1 MKKTLAILCLS
12 FVLGCATA
20 ETDKQEPTSP
30 MDRVGQALEK
40 IKIQL
45 PKF

>member
-1 MKKTLAILCLS
+1 MKKTLTILCL
-12 FVLGCATA
+12 FFMVGCATA
-20 ETDKQEPTSP
+20 DTNKQAPTSP

-40 IKIQL
+40 IQL

>member
-1 MKKTLAILCLS
+1 MKKILITFCFL
-12 FVLGCATA
+12 FVLGCTATTS
-20 ETDKQEPTSP
+20 TDKEKTSP

-40 IKIQL
+40 IQL

>member
-1 MKKTLAILCLS
+1 MKKIVIILSL
-12 FVLGCATA
+12 FFMIGCAATPSTNT
-20 ETDKQEPTSP
+20 EKTSP

-40 IKIQL
+40 ITI

>member
-1 MKKTLAILCLS
+1 MKKILIVFCLF
-12 FVLGCATA
+12 FVIGCAATTP
-20 ETDKQEPTSP
+20 TDKEKTSP

-40 IKIQL
+40 ITL

>member
-1 MKKTLAILCLS
+1 MKKILITFCFL
-12 FVLGCATA
+12 FVIGCAATPS
-20 ETDKQEPTSP
+20 TDKEKTSP

-40 IKIQL
+40 ISL

>member
-1 MKKTLAILCLS
+1 MKKILITFCFL
-12 FVLGCATA
+12 FVLGCASTQSNNT
-20 ETDKQEPTSP
+20 EKTSP

-40 IKIQL
+40 IQL

>member
-1 MKKTLAILCLS
+1 MKKTLIIFCLF
-12 FVLGCATA
+12 FVIGCAATPSTNT
-20 ETDKQEPTSP
+20 EKTGP

-40 IKIQL
+40 ITL

>member
-1 MKKTLAILCLS
+1 MKKILIAFCLFFTIS
-12 FVLGCATA
+12 CAATSSTNT
-20 ETDKQEPTSP
+20 EKTSP

-40 IKIQL
+40 ITL

>member
-1 MKKTLAILCLS
+1 MKKILITFCFL
-12 FVLGCATA
+12 FVFGCAVTPSTNT
-20 ETDKQEPTSP
+20 EKTSP

-40 IKIQL
+40 ISL

>member
-1 MKKTLAILCLS
+1 MKKTLIIFCFL
-12 FVLGCATA
+12 FVLGCAATLSTNT
-20 ETDKQEPTSP
+20 ERTSP

-40 IKIQL
+40 IQL

>member
-1 MKKTLAILCLS
+1 MKKILTIFCIL
-12 FVLGCATA
+12 FVLGCASTQPTNT
-20 ETDKQEPTSP
+20 EKTSP

-40 IKIQL
+40 IQL